1 VFGQE
6 RGDVDTLAAQAA
18 IEEIVDR
25 SAALVVHARPPA
37 GNRRP
42 AIFQR
47 RAVAG
52 SGFPELATAAA
63 PVSGV
68 QPSRRRFGAARPDP
82 SLAVRRIAMPLA
94 PRPVL
99 AAFLALLAAAAARA
113 QMTDQVQAPN
123 AAHVGIKKSYAQE
136 IGADRGDVDTPDSSA
151 FVIARDPYRAI
162 RRGRQLFQRKF
173 TMAEGLGPR
182 TNDGIGDLGANRAIG
197 AGLSDSCA
205 ACHGRPFGS
214 AGAGGNVFTRT
225 TSRDAP
231 HLFGLGLKEMLGD
244 EITRELRGE
253 RDQGLKRAAKTGSDV
268 VVKLVGKGIE
278 YGGLIAHPDGTV
290 DTSGVE
296 GVDPDLR
303 VRPFF
308 AHGGTISIREFVVG
322 ALNNEMGMQA
332 PDPDLLAASA
342 GSDVTTPA
350 GMLLSGTL
358 DAIEAPHATT
368 PSDDADHDGVIYE
381 VPTSI
386 VDYLEFYLLNYFKP
400 GRGEI
405 TADVTA
411 GRRIFGRIG
420 CAQCHAPD
428 LQIEFDRRVAD
439 VSTVYDEA
447 NSNGIFSHEYATA
460 ALEITT
466 FDDGSGLPLRK
477 IPALAPYLVQDVYAD
492 FKRHDLGPNFHEM
505 EFDGSVNTMFM
516 TTPLWGVADTAPYG
530 HDGRSV
536 SLTDVILRH
545 GGEAQAARD
554 AFAGLTKLRQ
564 QKVLAFLGSLVLFSP
579 EDTASNLNPVDKTNP
594 NYPMQGHGSISLTP
608 LFNDPTDG
616 E

>member
-1 VFGQE
+1 MS
-6 RGDVDTLAAQAA
+6 RAPRTLLAGSFVAFA
-18 IEEIVDR
+18 
-25 SAALVVHARPPA
+25 SAAAH
-37 GNRRP
+37 
-42 AIFQR
+42 
-47 RAVAG
+47 
-52 SGFPELATAAA
+52 
-63 PVSGV
+63 
-68 QPSRRRFGAARPDP
+68 
-82 SLAVRRIAMPLA
+82 
-94 PRPVL
+94 
-99 AAFLALLAAAAARA
+99 A

-123 AAHVGIKKSYAQE
+123 AAHAGIKKSYAQE

-151 FVIARDPYRAI
+151 FVIARDPFRAI

-173 TMAEGLGPR
+173 TAAAGLGPR
-182 TNDGIGDLGANRAIG
+182 TNDGVGDLGLNRAIG

-244 EITRELRGE
+244 EITRELRSE
-253 RDQGLKRAAKTGSDV
+253 RAQGLKRAAKTGSDV

-278 YGGLIAHPDGTV
+278 YGGLVAHPDGTV

-342 GSDVTTPA
+342 GADVTTPA
-350 GMLLSGTL
+350 GMVLSGTL

-368 PSDDADHDGVIYE
+368 PSDDADHDGVIDE

-420 CAQCHAPD
+420 CAGCHVPD
-428 LQIEFDRRVAD
+428 LTIDHDRRLAD
-439 VSTVYDEA
+439 VETVYDA
-447 NSNGIFSHEYATA
+447 QRGGFNGLFATA
-460 ALEITT
+460 SLRLTESN
-466 FDDGSGLPLRK
+466 DGSGYPTMKTPNKASFVVHNFLSDL
-477 IPALAPYLVQDVYAD
+477 
-492 FKRHDLGPNFHEM
+492 KRHDVGPGFYERNY
-505 EFDGSVNTMFM
+505 DGTTQTQFM
-516 TTPLWGVADTAPYG
+516 TTPLWGVGTSAPYG

-536 SLTDVILRH
+536 NLREVILRH
-545 GGEAQAARD
+545 GGEARAARD
-554 AFAGLTKLRQ
+554 RFAALGDVQRAL
-564 QKVLAFLGSLVLFSP
+564 VLEFLESLVLFP
-579 EDTASNLNPVDKTNP
+579 PDDTASNLDPGDPTAP
-594 NYPMQGHGSISLTP
+594 GYPQVAHGSIKLGVMFDNP
-608 LFNDPTDG
+608 ADP